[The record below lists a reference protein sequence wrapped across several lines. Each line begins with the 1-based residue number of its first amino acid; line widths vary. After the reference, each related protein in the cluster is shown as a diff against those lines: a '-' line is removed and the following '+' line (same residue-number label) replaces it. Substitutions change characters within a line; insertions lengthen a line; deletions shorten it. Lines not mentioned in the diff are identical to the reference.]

1 MFEMFGESGSGSD
14 GSVRGAGRLTVHM
27 FGRWQTKSTVGYGI
41 PG

>member
-14 GSVRGAGRLTVHM
+14 GSAGGAGRTVHM
-27 FGRWQTKSTVGYGI
+27 FGRWQTKSAVGYGI